1 MQSATKVKIQ
11 NLFSILLFGTIQDTQ
26 RGKKKK
32 REENLTIPCYKILF
46 SNLAPSA
53 L

>member
-26 RGKKKK
+26 RGKIKK
-32 REENLTIPCYKILF
+32 EENLTIPCYKILF